1 MKILLVEDDQR
12 LGKLIKEY
20 LMPESE
26 VIDVISNGAEIRDML
41 ATNDYDILILDV
53 MLPKK
58 NGIDIC
64 RELRAENVN
73 IGILF
78 ITALNS
84 QTDKIKAFESGADD
98 YLIKPFDFQELLL
111 RVKAL
116 VRRENKG
123 GINSLKWGDLVMIP
137 IEKKVYF
144 LNEELTLTP
153 TEFKILQIFLQY
165 PQQVFKTDNIIDKLW
180 DLDNIPTNNTLRSH
194 IKSLRRKFEQVGLG
208 KDFIETVYGMGYKLR
223 EAKKEWSITK
233 SSAQQNKNGVN
244 DKNHLEKEKLE
255 TLIEEIWEENRSSIY
270 QDCQK
275 LRYYIKPPNK
285 VIDKNEAIRIAHN
298 LAGFLGS
305 VGFDKASQT
314 AKEIEIFLQNND
326 DHLSNE
332 KIVNKIIQLINN
344 LEKYLFPDGTPIIND
359 NNTINIDFPETI
371 DLLVIDEDQ
380 NLVNQLILFIEHPQ
394 IILHFAHTIESAI
407 KYLEEQQ
414 FHLIIVETSWQNQV
428 IKDNQILELLMNKKG
443 ESQVIVYTRDETLE
457 NRLYCSD
464 FPIFA
469 FLSKVNSLEVLWENI
484 KNALL
489 QIKHN
494 SSVNKLYNLVVIDD
508 DERFI
513 QVLEKKL
520 ALQKL
525 PIQLH
530 TISDSETFLTRIK
543 AIKPNLV
550 ILDLKMPKLNGLDI
564 CKIIKTDPFL
574 QNIPVIFLTGYLTP
588 EVINQFVEAGAD
600 DFISKSKIDLELQPR
615 IMTHLKKFNYAY

>member
-26 VIDVISNGAEIRDML
+26 LIDVINNGAEIRDML
-41 ATNDYDILILDV
+41 VINDYDILILDV
-53 MLPKK
+53 MLPSK

-73 IGILF
+73 IAILF
-78 ITALNS
+78 ITALNK

-116 VRRENKG
+116 TRREKKAR
-123 GINSLKWGDLVMIP
+123 INSLKWGDLVMIP
-137 IEKKVYF
+137 LEKKVYF
-144 LNEELTLTP
+144 LNEELILTP
-153 TEFKILQIFLQY
+153 KEFKILQIFLQY
-165 PQQVFKTDNIIDKLW
+165 PQQVFTTDNIINKLW
-180 DLDNIPTNNTLRSH
+180 DDIDNIPTNNTLRSH

-223 EAKKEWSITK
+223 EFK
-233 SSAQQNKNGVN
+233 SSSEQEKNA
-244 DKNHLEKEKLE
+244 KNRIDNPEKQKLE
-255 TLIEEIWEENRSSIY
+255 ELIEEIWEENRSNIY

-275 LRYYIKPPNK
+275 LRYYIKPPNQ
-285 VIDKNEAIRIAHN
+285 VLDKNEAIRIAHN

-305 VGFDKASQT
+305 VGFEKASEI
-314 AKEIEIFLQNND
+314 AKQIEIFIQNNE
-326 DHLSNE
+326 DHLTNE
-332 KIVNKIIQLINN
+332 NIVNQVIKLINN
-344 LEKYLFPDGTPIIND
+344 LEKYLFPDGTPVVSEND
-359 NNTINIDFPETI
+359 NINLDFPEKI

-380 NLVNQLILFIEHPQ
+380 NLANQFILFIEHPQ

-407 KYLEEQQ
+407 KYLEEQK
-414 FHLIIVETSWQNQV
+414 FNLIIIETCWQNKP
-428 IKDNQILELLMNKKG
+428 IEETKILELVIANKD
-443 ESQVIVYTRDETLE
+443 EAQIIVYTKNETLA
-457 NRLYCSD
+457 NRLYCAD
-464 FPIFA
+464 YPIFA
-469 FLSKVNSLEVLWENI
+469 FLSKANSLEVLWENI

-489 QIKHN
+489 QTHKK
-494 SSVNKLYNLVVIDD
+494 SSFNKIYDLVIIDD
-508 DERFI
+508 DKRFI

-530 TISDSETFLTRIK
+530 TVSDSETFLTRIK
-543 AIKPNLV
+543 TIKPNLI

-574 QNIPVIFLTGYLTP
+574 QNIPVIFLTGYLTL
-588 EVINQFVEAGAD
+588 EVINQFVEVGAD